1 MRENL
6 DTNKRSLVRQSDRR
20 VEGFSMRRD
29 GRKSQKEVKQTIR
42 KQITAHV
49 RNAFPGCIAEFC
61 GQQSGAALVSRTFGF
76 RVREQGGKYRSN
88 IIWVDPDYSGE
99 INEAWVRGAVAK
111 SNG

>member
-1 MRENL
+1 MNCGIENYFMR
-6 DTNKRSLVRQSDRR
+6 SDR
-20 VEGFSMRRD
+20 
-29 GRKSQKEVKQTIR
+29 RKSQKQVKQTIK
-42 KQITAHV
+42 KQITSHV
-49 RNAFPGCIAEFC
+49 RSAFPGCIAEFC

-99 INEAWVRGAVAK
+99 INEAWVRWAVAQ